1 MWNEGTKSLTIS
13 ALGRSLTVSVGSNQ
27 SLQTVRCGGC
37 GAGITPGVDNYC
49 TTCGTQAPPLGPS
62 CKGCMRMLDPSER
75 FCSVCGS
82 QNGEVGP
89 RCTKCHFVSDPGSAF
104 CIRNN
109 PPSVLWTCLSPVHV
123 QRLMQPF
130 SSRLWRIT
138 ACSSCSSCS
147 CSSCPHFACQRRSPA
162 EHPIKRNGTSCFS
175 NKGSCTSAK
184 SSCTEHEHSRR
195 DSFVSSPELSSS
207 DRESIW
213 TADNDVTANAT
224 ATTNDVPPNA
234 SWCRRLHA
242 ARSHVSVHGHAADAR
257 AAARNERATSRLRA
271 SVCPPTAPTSC
282 TAAAASASDSCA
294 PV

>member
-104 CIRNN
+104 CI
-109 PPSVLWTCLSPVHV
+109 
-123 QRLMQPF
+123 
-130 SSRLWRIT
+130 
-138 ACSSCSSCS
+138 
-147 CSSCPHFACQRRSPA
+147 
-162 EHPIKRNGTSCFS
+162 
-175 NKGSCTSAK
+175 
-184 SSCTEHEHSRR
+184 
-195 DSFVSSPELSSS
+195 
-207 DRESIW
+207 
-213 TADNDVTANAT
+213 
-224 ATTNDVPPNA
+224 
-234 SWCRRLHA
+234 
-242 ARSHVSVHGHAADAR
+242 
-257 AAARNERATSRLRA
+257 
-271 SVCPPTAPTSC
+271 
-282 TAAAASASDSCA
+282 
-294 PV
+294 